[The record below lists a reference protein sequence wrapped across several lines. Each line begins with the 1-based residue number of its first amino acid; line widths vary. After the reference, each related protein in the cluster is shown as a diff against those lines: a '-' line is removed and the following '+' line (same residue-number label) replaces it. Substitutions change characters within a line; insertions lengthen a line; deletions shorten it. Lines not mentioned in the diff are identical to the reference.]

1 MKLEIFQTDTKHVEY
16 IIVIDPY
23 WEIILNLIILFSS
36 NLAVL
41 MSTVMIHKA
50 WEPYIFKTNLCRECR
65 SFALSASDFLA
76 VAVNCCQQLRERE
89 RERERK

>member
-1 MKLEIFQTDTKHVEY
+1 
-16 IIVIDPY
+16 
-23 WEIILNLIILFSS
+23 
-36 NLAVL
+36 

-89 RERERK
+89 REREKIKPEKLKVQYTMKGLKGF